1 MKKTTALI
9 LACLLVSVAT
19 LAQQFTFSKKNI
31 TIEELSNEIAKN
43 TTYTLVYQSS
53 YASRLKPVTIHV
65 TNASLQQ
72 LLDEYFRSQPY
83 TYKFIN
89 KIITLIPKES
99 LPPASRLV
107 NIKGKILNEQNEPVQ
122 GATII
127 VKGGTQQT
135 ETNENGEFTLFGIND
150 EINLNI
156 VITSVNYEPQEVNWQ
171 GEQELDIR
179 LKQHISQLGQVSV
192 VSTGY
197 QKLAR
202 GNTPGSFTKIDNEL
216 LNRAVSTNILDRLD
230 GVTSGLIFN
239 KNTNLSNANL
249 NQSPISIRGRSTIF
263 ANPNPLIVIDN
274 FPYTGDVNNI
284 NPNDVDNITVLKDA
298 DAASIWGAYSGNGVI
313 VITTKKGKYNQ
324 PLKLSFNS
332 NITVTQKPDQ
342 YYLPFMNSSD
352 FIDVEQYL
360 VDSGFYKSLEVNP
373 SHPLLSPA
381 VEIMILKRDGKITE
395 SEANAQLDI
404 LRTQDKRKDID
415 KYFYRHGVNQQYA
428 LSASGGSGNNNYY
441 FSVGYDKN
449 LSTLE
454 RNEFNRI
461 TLTANNSF
469 AWFKKKLEL
478 NTGII
483 FTASTQLNNNSG
495 IINNITYPYAK
506 VADDN
511 GNPLIVYRD
520 LRQSYKDAVAGPN
533 QDTLLDWGFRP
544 LEDLRNSDNS
554 TKTNDYRINADVKY
568 NIIKGLDLTALY
580 SYNKG
585 YTDLENY
592 QNQQTYFTRNLI
604 NQFTQVESGVVTHHI
619 PLGGILDETDNRYEA
634 HNVRSQ
640 LNYSRLWS
648 NSSNSKKHAINAI
661 AGAEVRSYKTQ
672 RDDTRLYGYNKD
684 LQTSTAVDYDHAF
697 PLYYAPFITS
707 RIDYR
712 NRNKGTTDAYVSYYI
727 NAKYIF
733 QSRYI
738 LSISARKDES
748 NLFGVKANQK
758 GVPLWSAGVSWD
770 LSQENFYHVGWMP
783 FLKVRATNGYNGNVD
798 RSVSAFT
805 TAQIDPGPNNWNII
819 PATIVNPPN
828 PSLRWE
834 KNHMTNL
841 GVDFAAKNN
850 IIEGSLEYYIR
861 KGIDLIGKSPL
872 DPTTGVTTFTG
883 NSADMKGKGVDI
895 IIHSRN
901 INHNQFK
908 WYSTF
913 LFSHAEDKVTNYK
926 VQQAQ
931 IWYYCD
937 PGTLSPLTGRPLYSI
952 YSFKWMG
959 LNPLTGDPQGSLK
972 DSVSSN
978 YDAIYSSSDLA
989 NLKYIGPANPTFF
1002 GSLRN
1007 TFNWKQF
1014 ELSFNITW
1022 KWGYYFRRSSINYY
1036 NLFNTQVGHPDYEK
1050 RWQHPGDEKTTSV
1063 PSRVYPANAERDAF
1077 YTYSDILVEK
1087 GDHIRLQDLQV
1098 SYNLNKSQ
1106 YKALPVQALR
1116 IYLYANNI
1124 GIIWRANHYGID
1136 PDYVNSMPNPR
1147 SIAAGVKLDF

>member
-1 MKKTTALI
+1 M
-9 LACLLVSVAT
+9 LACLLVSVTT
-19 LAQQFTFSKKNI
+19 LAQQFTISKKNV

-43 TTYTLVYQSS
+43 STFTLVYQSS
-53 YASRLKPVTIHV
+53 FASRIKPVSLHV
-65 TNASLQQ
+65 TNATVYQ
-72 LLDEYFRSQPY
+72 LLDEYFRNQPY

-89 KIITLIPKES
+89 QIITLIPKES
-99 LPPASRLV
+99 FPASKLV
-107 NIKGKILNEQNEPVQ
+107 SIKGKILNEQNEPVQ
-122 GATII
+122 GATIAI
-127 VKGGTQQT
+127 KGGTQQT
-135 ETNENGEFTLFGIND
+135 ETNENGEFTLLGIKD

-171 GEQELDIR
+171 GEPELDIR
-179 LKQHISQLGQVSV
+179 LKQHISQLGQVL

-197 QKLAR
+197 QKLAK
-202 GNTPGSFTKIDNEL
+202 GNTPGSFNKIDNEL
-216 LNRAVSTNILDRLD
+216 FNRAVSTNVLDRLD

-239 KNTNLSNANL
+239 KNTNLSNVNL
-249 NQSPISIRGRSTIF
+249 NQSSISIRGRSTIF

-274 FPYTGDVNNI
+274 FPYTGDINNI

-313 VITTKKGKYNQ
+313 IITTKKGKYNQ

-332 NITVTQKPDQ
+332 NVTVTQKPDQ
-342 YYLPFMNSSD
+342 YYLPFLNSSD
-352 FIDVEQYL
+352 FIGVEQYL
-360 VDSGFYKSLEVNP
+360 FDNGFYKSKEV
-373 SHPLLSPA
+373 SSYHPVLSPA
-381 VEIMILKRDGKITE
+381 VEIMIKKRDGVISE
-395 SEANAQLDI
+395 SEAKAELDQLGS
-404 LRTQDKRKDID
+404 QDKRKDID

-428 LSASGGSGNNNYY
+428 LSASGGSSNNNYY

-449 LSTLE
+449 LSTLD

-469 AWFKKKLEL
+469 AWLKKKLEL

-483 FTASTQLNNNSG
+483 FTASTLLNNNSG
-495 IINNITYPYAK
+495 IINNISYPYAK

-511 GNPLIVYRD
+511 GNPLVVYRD
-520 LRQSYKDAVAGPN
+520 LRQSYKDSLAGLTNSP
-533 QDTLLDWGFRP
+533 LLDWNFKP
-544 LEDLRNSDNS
+544 LDDLRNSDNS
-554 TKTNDYRINADVKY
+554 TKTNDYRINIDVKY
-568 NIIKGLDLTALY
+568 NIFKGLDVTALY

-585 YTDLENY
+585 YSDLENY
-592 QNQQTYFTRNLI
+592 QSQQTYFTRNLI
-604 NQFTQVESGVVTHHI
+604 NQFTQVDSALGVVTHHI
-619 PLGGILDETDNRYEA
+619 PLGGILDETYNRYEA

-640 LNYSRLWS
+640 LNYSRFWYNS
-648 NSSNSKKHAINAI
+648 NNSKKHAINAI

-672 RDDTRLYGYNKD
+672 LDINRLYGYNKD
-684 LQTSTAVDYDHAF
+684 LQTSTAVDYDNTF
-697 PLYYAPFITS
+697 PLFYAPFITS
-707 RIDYR
+707 RIDYK
-712 NRNKGTTDAYVSYYI
+712 NRSRSTTDAYVSYYA

-738 LSISARKDES
+738 LSLSARKDES

-758 GVPLWSAGVSWD
+758 GVPLWSAGLSWD
-770 LSQENFYHVGWMP
+770 VSQENFYHVGWMP
-783 FLKVRATNGYNGNVD
+783 FLKLRVTNGYNGNID
-798 RSVSAFT
+798 RSVAAFT
-805 TAQIDPGPNNWNII
+805 TAQIDGGPNTWNAI
-819 PATIVNPPN
+819 PATIINPPN

-834 KNHMTNL
+834 KNHMTNF
-841 GVDFAAKNN
+841 GVDFALKNN

-861 KGIDLIGKSPL
+861 KGIDLIGNSPL
-872 DPTTGVTTFTG
+872 DPTTGVVTFTG
-883 NSADMKGKGVDI
+883 NSADMKGNGVDI
-895 IIHSRN
+895 VLHSRN

-908 WYSTF
+908 WYSTV
-913 LFSHAEDKVTNYK
+913 LFSHVVDKVTNYK
-926 VQQAQ
+926 VQQSQ

-937 PGTLSPLTGRPLYSI
+937 PGTLSPLTGKPLYSI

-959 LNPLTGDPQGSLK
+959 LNPLTGDPLGYLK
-972 DSVSSN
+972 DSGVSSN
-978 YDAIYSSSDLA
+978 YNAIYTSSDLT
-989 NLKYIGPANPTFF
+989 NLKYIGPANPTYF

-1007 TFNWKQF
+1007 TFNWKQL

-1036 NLFNTQVGHPDYEK
+1036 NLFNTQIGHPDYEK
-1050 RWQHPGDEKTTSV
+1050 RWQKPGDEKNTNV
-1063 PSRVYPANAERDAF
+1063 PSMVYPANATRDAF

-1087 GDHIRLQDLQV
+1087 GDHIRLQDIQV
-1098 SYNLNKSQ
+1098 SYNLNKSR

-1136 PDYVNSMPNPR
+1136 PDYVNTIPNPR